1 MMKGPREIEKTETP
15 KDIDDFLNELPEK
28 KNA

>member
-1 MMKGPREIEKTETP
+1 MKGPREIEKTETQ
-15 KDIDDFLNELPEK
+15 KGIDYFLYELPGK